1 MHGLNNCTSLHP
13 GPAMALRRAAEGIVI
28 DRANLLVAVLSAVIG
43 AIALWLALSSGR
55 PVSLGSV
62 LGVVLLV
69 NALIRYQLAR
79 QH

>member
-1 MHGLNNCTSLHP
+1 M
-13 GPAMALRRAAEGIVI
+13 
-28 DRANLLVAVLSAVIG
+28 DRANLLVALLSAVIG
-43 AIALWLALSSGR
+43 AVALGLALSDGR

-69 NALIRYQLAR
+69 NALVRYQLAR

>member
-1 MHGLNNCTSLHP
+1 M
-13 GPAMALRRAAEGIVI
+13 

-43 AIALWLALSSGR
+43 ATALWLALSSGR
-55 PVSLGSV
+55 PISLGSL

-69 NALIRYQLAR
+69 NALVRYQLAR